1 LVVAPIERFQTT
13 TTTFLLKVLGYV
25 SCPITSDS
33 YRTDIG
39 KCPTSD
45 PIRLQASDRRKY
57 AVCKATKPDKDNE
70 DDDNDNN
77 KGNSK
82 EKKGE
87 DESGKKSVYR
97 DELAYGLA
105 SLTERRRLF

>member
-1 LVVAPIERFQTT
+1 LVKVVPQSHRR
-13 TTTFLLKVLGYV
+13 VLGL
-25 SCPITSDS
+25 IN
-33 YRTDIG
+33 
-39 KCPTSD
+39 
-45 PIRLQASDRRKY
+45 RRKY
-57 AVCKATKPDKDNE
+57 AVCKATKRDKDDE